1 MLNATAN
8 VPGSFAYTPGAGTV
22 LAAGTR
28 QLSVLFTPTNV
39 ANYTT
44 ATASRSIT
52 VQPTAPSITSAP
64 ATVVTRSGTTATFT
78 VTATGTAP
86 LSYAWTRNGQPISGQ
101 TAATL
106 QLTAS
111 DATAGTIAVTVSN
124 SAGSA
129 TASATL
135 TVVDFA
141 ATHVARSGYTAGGTV
156 TIDVT
161 VTYSG
166 ALTSLQMPILVPAD
180 VGGESWTFASS
191 SGAQIFPGG
200 DASMFADWSIGGV
213 PTSPITFNYTL
224 NVPSAATGDH
234 ELAAWLVA
242 RVGTLALDDMV
253 TPDPLVLT
261 EAATFHSA
269 DIDGDFRLSLSELL
283 RVIELYNTRFGTTRT
298 GRYRVAAGTEDGFA
312 SDNTGG
318 GPVVLTRYHSADSNR
333 DGLMSL
339 SELLRVIEL
348 YNTRAG
354 TTRTGA
360 YHPATGT
367 EDGFASGPQP

>member
-1 MLNATAN
+1 MPPPAPHT
-8 VPGSFAYTPGAGTV
+8 
-22 LAAGTR
+22 
-28 QLSVLFTPTNV
+28 LSVTFTPDDA
-39 ANYTT
+39 ANYET
-44 ATASRSIT
+44 ATATRTIT
-52 VQPTAPSITSAP
+52 VSATAPVITQGPADAVVRLGGP
-64 ATVVTRSGTTATFT
+64 ATFNVS
-78 VTATGTAP
+78 ATGTP
-86 LSYAWTRNGQPISGQ
+86 SLSYQWLLKGTEVAVTSTP
-101 TAATL
+101 TL
-106 QLTAS
+106 QLDGITL
-111 DATAGTIAVTVSN
+111 DQTG
-124 SAGSA
+124 
-129 TASATL
+129 TL
-135 TVVDFA
+135 TVVVSNDAGSAEASAQLTVIDFA

-180 VGGESWTFASS
+180 DGGESWTFPSS